1 MSELPTKFEDL
12 DAEELYRSAL
22 EDFALPVEED
32 EKDKKKVLLAAFVEG
47 GVLWDDYV
55 SQHPEVSP
63 EPLPAANL
71 TVGGEVPVEPAEK
84 WSKDERYQEAAPVI
98 RTASPP
104 VINPNE
110 QWLIKMERKN
120 PLFEVRGHR
129 FTQENP
135 YALVSPKDAQYIL
148 SKEDGFRQAFPDE
161 LEEFYG

>member
-12 DAEELYRSAL
+12 DAKELYRSAVA
-22 EDFALPVEED
+22 DFALPVEEGD
-32 EKDKKKVLLAAFVEG
+32 GKKVLLAAFVEG

-71 TVGGEVPVEPAEK
+71 TIGNEVSVEPQEK
-84 WSKDERYQEAAPVI
+84 WADDDRNKEAAVPSI
-98 RTASPP
+98 RVASPP